1 MNPQLPRMRGSRKCP
16 GPCGGADPRL
26 AAAHRCLHSGGYP
39 CLWQLRCELVEDKLV
54 LSGVVPTYYLKQLA
68 QEIVRSA
75 GTADVEN
82 RVEVRR
88 E

>member
-1 MNPQLPRMRGSRKCP
+1 M
-16 GPCGGADPRL
+16 
-26 AAAHRCLHSGGYP
+26 
-39 CLWQLRCELVEDKLV
+39 WQLRCELVEDKLV